1 MPEHAYFSAETSLST
16 RAFYAVLC
24 LITLVYSLIG
34 LFSPLLAPRCDI
46 PLLDK
51 DPFRRRLVQGLEGG
65 LEDAPNPSY
74 RPDPCRWRRYGVL
87 LGLNK
92 WEAEMCC
99 RVIISILMG
108 SIIGFERRRADRPA
122 GIRTMAM
129 VCLGACVFTIDSMFA
144 FVDGTMGWD
153 ASRVSAA
160 IPSGVGFLGAA
171 SIWKGTRPKAGEG
184 GEQVPEVHGLTTA
197 TSVWLSAAVGL
208 LCGGGLYVP
217 ALFATAS
224 SVVYLRFAPRLN
236 GSTLLEEEEDEE
248 AAAALEVQSAYQGG
262 GLDRNSSRAQLT
274 EQLLRDSNAGSNPR
288 GVERRD
294 STHSFAS
301 NSETPKKP
309 KRPSMPPQVHI

>member
-153 ASRVSAA
+153 ASHGRMGKAPSCRWRRLLPWPAREASA
-160 IPSGVGFLGAA
+160 SGPGCSTHSG
-171 SIWKGTRPKAGEG
+171 R
-184 GEQVPEVHGLTTA
+184 
-197 TSVWLSAAVGL
+197 
-208 LCGGGLYVP
+208 
-217 ALFATAS
+217 
-224 SVVYLRFAPRLN
+224 APRL
-236 GSTLLEEEEDEE
+236 LRPQWQQMVLP
-248 AAAALEVQSAYQGG
+248 SACA
-262 GLDRNSSRAQLT
+262 RVAHSA
-274 EQLLRDSNAGSNPR
+274 PFHPP
-288 GVERRD
+288 GV
-294 STHSFAS
+294 
-301 NSETPKKP
+301 
-309 KRPSMPPQVHI
+309 